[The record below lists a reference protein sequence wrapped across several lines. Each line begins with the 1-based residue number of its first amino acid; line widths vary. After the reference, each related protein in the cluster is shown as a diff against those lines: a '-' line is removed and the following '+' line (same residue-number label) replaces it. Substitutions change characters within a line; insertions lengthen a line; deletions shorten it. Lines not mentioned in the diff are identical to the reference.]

1 MVKQAEG
8 PVLVLSCSVFSVW
21 LESMPYLELRVCSKS
36 ERPLCFCLSLIS
48 GGEDQGAGVARRRSH
63 GDRNV
68 HSRSEDSGRSWEH
81 SSSHRTGE
89 EGTAREAGWLFKNSF
104 HFSFPQALILLCT
117 RHTLLSVLV
126 VVVWD
131 LLNDLS
137 ISASDCVCVWRHQ
150 LLNRISWLCRDAQV
164 HRLPSNIAHWMLILK
179 NISPTW
185 SSKKLKILSWNVGWI
200 IWICKCIGPCENVSL
215 PGLHQL
221 VCCVELTINLV

>member
-1 MVKQAEG
+1 
-8 PVLVLSCSVFSVW
+8 
-21 LESMPYLELRVCSKS
+21 MPYLELRVCSKS

-68 HSRSEDSGRSWEH
+68 HSRPEDSGRSWEH

-137 ISASDCVCVWRHQ
+137 ISVSDCVCVFDVTSFSIESPGYVGTRKSIGCRAI
-150 LLNRISWLCRDAQV
+150 LLTECLY
-164 HRLPSNIAHWMLILK
+164 
-179 NISPTW
+179 
-185 SSKKLKILSWNVGWI
+185 
-200 IWICKCIGPCENVSL
+200 
-215 PGLHQL
+215 
-221 VCCVELTINLV
+221 